1 MKWFFCHKNTTFQ
14 TTHIPENFPY
24 QVPYS
29 YQITL
34 LFPWS
39 IKILNIKY
47 FFFFFTLCFE
57 FVFNL
62 ASYSVNSYVQTW
74 FLFITT
80 SLLYRCSTLR
90 TQICLPPTR
99 DILFPLQFSFQ
110 SPESSEHKSHS
121 ILCYYL
127 YKNFP
132 LLSTIDTHHHNIDLL
147 LPLEPICNINFK
159 HPALKPSHPMS

>member
-47 FFFFFTLCFE
+47 FFFFTLCFE
-57 FVFNL
+57 FVLNL

>member
-1 MKWFFCHKNTTFQ
+1 MKWFIFATTAQLFKLHIFQKIFLTKFLIAVKLHCH
-14 TTHIPENFPY
+14 FPG
-24 QVPYS
+24 QLKFW
-29 YQITL
+29 TL
-34 LFPWS
+34 S
-39 IKILNIKY
+39 T
-47 FFFFFTLCFE
+47 FFFFTLCFE
-57 FVFNL
+57 FVLNL

-99 DILFPLQFSFQ
+99 DILCPLQFSFQ

-121 ILCYYL
+121 IICYYL